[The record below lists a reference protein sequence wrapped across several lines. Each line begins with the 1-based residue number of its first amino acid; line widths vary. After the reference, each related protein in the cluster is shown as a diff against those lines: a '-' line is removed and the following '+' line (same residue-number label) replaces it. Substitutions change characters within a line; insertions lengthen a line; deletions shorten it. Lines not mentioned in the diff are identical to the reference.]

1 MPKRV
6 NPAEFNAIISRIAAH
21 PGGVPTR
28 RIHTTSGASLAR
40 RTLQRRIAELM
51 NSGRIIASGS
61 GRSRKYLLPNQ
72 SANSNP

>member
-6 NPAEFNAIISRIAAH
+6 NPAEFNTIISRIAAH
-21 PGGVPTR
+21 PGGLPTR
-28 RIHTTSGASLAR
+28 RIHTTSGASFAR

-51 NSGRIIASGS
+51 HSGRIIASGT

-72 SANSNP
+72 PTNPNP